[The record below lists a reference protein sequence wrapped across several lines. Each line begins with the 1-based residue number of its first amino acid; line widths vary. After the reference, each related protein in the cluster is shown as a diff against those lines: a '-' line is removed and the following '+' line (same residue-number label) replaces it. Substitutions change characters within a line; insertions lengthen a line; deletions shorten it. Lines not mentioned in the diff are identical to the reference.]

1 MGLLHLSSPTPP
13 SRQNGLVRGRSARLD
28 PSLPRARPDP
38 SQLDVTRISL
48 RPVPSLVVSDASH
61 DPSHL
66 IRFES
71 ACSDPSLPRSVS
83 MTPYVPGSQP
93 LWPSS
98 RSETTFVTGQAKS
111 GPKKGLGFEG
121 PLYISRTWN
130 GVKQMNGQCSGCHG
144 LGRPRWLQGLGATF
158 EITSQS

>member
-1 MGLLHLSSPTPP
+1 MGLLHPSSPTPP
-13 SRQNGLVRGRSARLD
+13 SRQNGPVRGRSARLD

-71 ACSDPSLPRSVS
+71 ACPDPSLPRSVS

-121 PLYISRTWN
+121 PLYFKDLEWREANGWTMLRMPRSREAALVA
-130 GVKQMNGQCSGCHG
+130 GLGCH
-144 LGRPRWLQGLGATF
+144 F
-158 EITSQS
+158 